1 MAKTISV
8 VNDDGSIDVSVPTAS
23 DLSGFQYCFVKKNS
37 SGKIVAA
44 DTANEQTLGVL
55 QNAPDGSTKET
66 EAIVRVQG
74 ITKLKTGAGVTV
86 LEFLKTVVTAATA
99 APIATDHDI
108 YGAQALCDG
117 DSGDLIQALITH
129 GWAYH
134 S

>member
-23 DLSGFQYCFVKKNS
+23 DLSSFQYCFVKKDS

-55 QNAPDGSTKET
+55 QNAPNGSTKET
-66 EAIVRVQG
+66 EAIVRIQG
-74 ITKLKTGAGVTV
+74 VTKLKTGGAVTV
-86 LEFLKTVVTAATA
+86 LEFLKTVVTSAAA
-99 APIATDHDI
+99 AAIASDHDI

-117 DSGDLIQALITH
+117 DSGDIIQALVVH